1 MITIVGMGQ
10 AIEDVTLRG
19 AAAIRGAATVV
30 VRTAETNAAKTLDR
44 LGVAYI
50 TCDDIYNNAADFDQL
65 VEMIA
70 ARLCEKDCVYCVD
83 GAGTQDAVG
92 RYLQGRIEVKII
104 TGVDSACS
112 ALALTGQNGE
122 SFLRQSA
129 TSIVN
134 GVFFAPDATLVVDEI
149 DDALLAGEL
158 QLKLLDAYGD
168 VACYYVANGKTY
180 SITVGELCRQKG
192 FGYDAMLVLPAKPF
206 EQKERFSFVDLVRL
220 LARLRA
226 PDGCEWDKV
235 QTHQSIRDCCIEE
248 AYELVEAID
257 LDDVDKMQEE
267 CGDVL
272 LQAVFQAA
280 IGEDAGE
287 FGITDMLSALCHKLL
302 MRHPHVFG
310 SVSASNAEEAL
321 AAWDAA
327 KAVEKKQVTYTQKMQ
342 QVAPMSALMRAK
354 KIQKIAAKAHYDF
367 DSVQQAA
374 GKIDEELQ
382 ELMAAPQDERETE
395 GGDLLFSCVNV
406 LRLLGVD
413 PELALL
419 ASIRKFQDRF
429 AAVEQALAQ
438 AGKRM
443 EECDADT
450 LWAVYDTVKQG
461 ENR

>member
-19 AAAIRGAATVV
+19 VAAIRGAAAVV

-50 TCDDIYNNAADFDQL
+50 TCDDIYNEAADFDRL

-70 ARLCEKDCVYCVD
+70 ARLCERDCVYCVD
-83 GAGTQDAVG
+83 GAGTQDVVG
-92 RYLQGRIEVKII
+92 RYLQARSDVRIIA
-104 TGVDSACS
+104 GVDSACS
-112 ALALTGQNGE
+112 ALALAGQDGE

-149 DDALLAGEL
+149 DDLLLAGEL

-168 VACYYVANGKTY
+168 VAGCFVAKGKAY
-180 SITVGELCRQKG
+180 PITVGQLCRQKG

-310 SVSASNAEEAL
+310 SVSATNPEEAL

-382 ELMAAPQDERETE
+382 ELMAAAQDERETE

-419 ASIRKFQDRF
+419 ASIRKFQERF
-429 AAVEQALAQ
+429 AAVEQALTQ
-438 AGKRM
+438 EGKRM
-443 EECDADT
+443 EECDAAT
-450 LWAVYDTVKQG
+450 LWAVYDAVKQG
-461 ENR
+461 NSK